1 MIDPFTA
8 FAALKGATEAIS
20 SAIKTGRDLST
31 MSSSVAKWA
40 KTEAG
45 LQVITSE
52 KPGVVSKLFG
62 KLTGAEQN
70 AIDAHFR
77 KEEANRLR
85 DEMRS
90 MFLLYGSAGQWERLQ
105 KEIAVER
112 KRQANILKEKIRKQK
127 LKKNII
133 IGVIAGILGLGI
145 LTIEFYIIT
154 NL

>member
-40 KTEAG
+40 KAEAG

-105 KEIAVER
+105 QEIAVER
-112 KRQANILKEKIRKQK
+112 KRQSDILKEQIRKQK
-127 LKKNII
+127 FKRNLI
-133 IGVIAGILGLGI
+133 IGLIATILGSVSYTH
-145 LTIEFYIIT
+145 LTPADE
-154 NL
+154 